1 MDYCKQIYNLKV
13 TKDNLVDD
21 RVRVV
26 SNSYQ
31 LITEEADISQ
41 NLKGLVVYIKD
52 FMNNLWNDPKS
63 IFKIISK
70 GSKSHVKELSHF
82 IVHNFYDNIFS
93 SNIKED
99 QLLYITSL
107 LLKNEIRNLNNDSLN
122 QGMQVFLN
130 DTPTELIVKELIYK
144 KDVQIFFKE
153 CLVKVLKK
161 LENNY
166 TPRSIFNPDDILK
179 KLERANQKLKTDFI
193 NPTFMSERM
202 EEYLEMFNS
211 IYLVNLTEKELK
223 EKINMFQS
231 KDMKDFL
238 NSKINALKSNPNIYS
253 NDILLNDI
261 YKSEQSYMIFRFYI
275 QSFMKVIDIINMIL
289 DNLINKMNLL
299 PYYIKC
305 LCKIILIL
313 IKKKY
318 PNASKIQQVLF
329 LSKFFFEKLLFPIF
343 KDPSLMILIN
353 ECVVSDISIETLKN
367 VELVFNKFILGE
379 FFKQDE
385 YLTPFNNY
393 FIEKMPNLFEF
404 LNDICNIE
412 LPSFIDDLIN
422 DKLDENYKYDYFKEN
437 PNENV
442 FYRNICFNYKHLYL
456 LAFNAIK
463 QKKELSL
470 KEKILEKIESEIANI
485 ESLKNSEKDNIV
497 KYILL
502 TSFIYNKNF
511 EKIENIK
518 KEGPYFTIKELREIN
533 SQENIIKN
541 NLIKVKNF
549 FCSLLYYYPNL
560 LKENFSKKNM
570 SNLLDFLKEL
580 KKNSSFY
587 KYQECIPYKWY
598 IDSLI
603 QYLPRLPKVYIE
615 NNFQKLFQEIESD
628 IKKSLNDLNY
638 EKIIGFYEY
647 VKEMEKEKTYYQ
659 KIIKIITDIDINKK
673 VNSIISNGNIN
684 VEIKYKNEQLFI
696 TKIKNPKNY
705 TYTKEKKLCKT
716 IKSFIKN
723 FPNIKEM
730 NKNSNINLLEKIENM
745 HIPEK
750 LDEYFSII
758 KEHLEK
764 NKKKIIKEE
773 NLNEIYNRITDF
785 IMEKLY
791 NKLYL
796 DEFEPKDLEIFKNC
810 CKNVWIEL
818 SNLIKVKRNYV
829 LDSYLPD
836 GINCFKEMTKEK
848 SPRKKIL
855 CINELMTYLNK
866 LGQFNEERQIDIDF
880 ELGLLNYTF
889 IKANPKYIYSNCKYI
904 NLFLKDREKQ
914 FEGNL
919 VTKIIIICEKMAQ
932 FSSKDVFNISKS
944 EYDLNCELVSKGIL
958 Y

>member
-1 MDYCKQIYNLKV
+1 M

-21 RVRVV
+21 RIKTF

-31 LITEEADISQ
+31 LITEEEDLSK
-41 NLKGLVVYIKD
+41 NLKGLSIYIKD
-52 FMNNLWNDPKS
+52 FMENLWNNPKS
-63 IFKIISK
+63 IFKIVSK
-70 GSKSHVKELSHF
+70 GSISHVKELSHF

-93 SNIKED
+93 SNKKED

-107 LLKNEIRNLNNDSLN
+107 LLKNEIKNLNNDNPN

-130 DTPTELIVKELIYK
+130 DTPTEYIVKELIHK

-161 LENNY
+161 LENKY
-166 TPRSIFNPDDILK
+166 SERIIFNPDDILK

-193 NPTFMSERM
+193 KSTFASERM
-202 EEYLEMFNS
+202 EEYLELFNS
-211 IYLVNLTEKELK
+211 IYIENITEKELK
-223 EKINMFQS
+223 EKIDLFQS
-231 KDMKDFL
+231 KEMKDFL
-238 NSKINALKSNPNIYS
+238 NSKIKALKSNPNIYS
-253 NDILLNDI
+253 NDNLLNDI

-275 QSFMKVIDIINMIL
+275 QSFMKVINIINIIL
-289 DNLINKMNLL
+289 DNLINKSNLL
-299 PYYIKC
+299 PYYVKC
-305 LCKIILIL
+305 ICKIILIL
-313 IKKKY
+313 IQKKY

-353 ECVVSDISIETLKN
+353 ECVVSDISIETLKQ
-367 VELVFNKFILGE
+367 VELVFNKLILGE

-404 LNDICNIE
+404 LNDICDIE

-463 QKKELSL
+463 YKNELSL
-470 KEKILEKIESEIANI
+470 NVKILEKLESEIGNI
-485 ESLKNSEKDNIV
+485 ENLKNSIKDNIV

-502 TSFIYNKNF
+502 TKFIYNKNF
-511 EKIENIK
+511 EKIEKIK
-518 KEGPYFTIKELREIN
+518 KEGPYFAIKELREIN
-533 SQENIIKN
+533 SEDNIIKN
-541 NLIKVKNF
+541 NIIKVKNF

-570 SNLLDFLKEL
+570 NNLLDFLKEL

-587 KYQECIPYKWY
+587 NYQEYIPYKWY

-603 QYLPRLPKVYIE
+603 QYLPRMPKEYVE
-615 NNFQKLFQEIESD
+615 NNFQKLFQEIELD
-628 IKKSLNDLNY
+628 IKKSLTDLNY

-659 KIIKIITDIDINKK
+659 NIKKIISDIDINKK
-673 VNSIISNGNIN
+673 VNSIISNDKIT
-684 VEIKYKNEQLFI
+684 VEIKYKNDQLFI
-696 TKIKNPKNY
+696 MKVKNPKNY
-705 TYTKEKKLCKT
+705 TYTKENKLCTT

-730 NKNSNINLLEKIENM
+730 NKNNDMNLLEKIEDM
-745 HIPEK
+745 KIPEK
-750 LDEYFSII
+750 LNEFFTII
-758 KEHLEK
+758 KDHLEK

-773 NLNEIYNRITDF
+773 NLNEIFNRITDF

-791 NKLYL
+791 TKLYL

-818 SNLIKVKRNYV
+818 PNLINVKKNYV

-836 GINCFKEMTKEK
+836 GINCFKEIVKEK
-848 SPRKKIL
+848 SPRKKLL
-855 CINELMTYLNK
+855 CINELMNYLNK

-880 ELGLLNYTF
+880 ELALLNYTF

-904 NLFLKDREKQ
+904 NLFLKDKEKQ
-914 FEGNL
+914 IEGNL
-919 VTKIIIICEKMAQ
+919 ITKILIICEKMAQ
-932 FSSKDVFNISKS
+932 FSSKDAFNISKS
-944 EYDLNCELVSKGIL
+944 EYELNCRLVTKGIL